1 MIARGKAV
9 TVGTIL
15 IGCYVSFFIC
25 GDTLK
30 SFGNQLSSGLAL
42 SPGQAEKNQR
52 CLTPYIIYSLHPED
66 SHLSFEFLCQG

>member
-30 SFGNQLSSGLAL
+30 SFGNQLSSGLVI
-42 SPGQAEKNQR
+42 S
-52 CLTPYIIYSLHPED
+52 S
-66 SHLSFEFLCQG
+66 S